1 MRTRRTLPPP
11 IALVLLALAA
21 PARADDASYCQAL
34 SELGNHY
41 LIANT
46 GDGRTLPDLNTAIAI
61 DECRK
66 GNFAAGIPVLEQKL
80 RANGFT
86 LPKRQ

>member
-1 MRTRRTLPPP
+1 MLTRRTLPPL
-11 IALVLLALAA
+11 IALALPALAA
-21 PARADDASYCQAL
+21 PARADDASYCRAL

-41 LIANT
+41 LITNT
-46 GDGRTLPDLNTAIAI
+46 GDGRAMPDLNTAIAI

-80 RANGFT
+80 RNNGFT
-86 LPKRQ
+86 LPKR